1 MSAIIE
7 TTLSNGERQ
16 LSVTIHQLSVIV
28 HLCPNTRKRTHTGCK
43 TLIPAL
49 DAIAPVTNGK
59 NADPACPDP
68 AIQPMQPERS
78 QGGKIRREWLIT
90 SGYMGPRS
98 MPTPDTATAPP
109 TSEGTSQTTISSLL
123 ARREGVV
130 FRGGHVHGRQHTGRA
145 GQASTREAYV
155 PDAEGAVEEDGA
167 SLADLRMW
175 SADAGS
181 HHQRANDYSRVC

>member
-1 MSAIIE
+1 MFGTKAHTPTISAIIE
-7 TTLSNGERQ
+7 TTLPDVNQQSSYTPFSQ
-16 LSVTIHQLSVIV
+16 HP
-28 HLCPNTRKRTHTGCK
+28 HLCLNTSKRTHTGCK

-98 MPTPDTATAPP
+98 MPTPASATAPP
-109 TSEGTSQTTISSLL
+109 MSEGTSQTTISSLL

-130 FRGGHVHGRQHTGRA
+130 
-145 GQASTREAYV
+145 
-155 PDAEGAVEEDGA
+155 
-167 SLADLRMW
+167 
-175 SADAGS
+175 
-181 HHQRANDYSRVC
+181 C